1 MPAQVLAG
9 AVLPTGA
16 HVVTGSAT
24 VAAGSD
30 GLVINQ
36 TSSAA
41 IVNWNT
47 FSIGAGGSV
56 LFNNGSGSTLS
67 RVTGNVTS
75 QIDGQL
81 SATGT
86 LYLVNPAGVVVGPG
100 GKVTTGGSFIAST
113 HDITDQD
120 YLDGGAAT
128 FSGNSTASVVNNGTI
143 ASANGD
149 VALIARRVENTGAI
163 SASNGTAALAAGYD
177 VLMSDSSGENGKF
190 AVRVGGSD
198 TAAVNSGTVKAAEIE
213 MRANGGNVYALA
225 GNTESVIKATGVSS
239 SGGRIF
245 LTAGDS
251 GTVKSTAH
259 IVARAPKV
267 TVLPLPRPADLDGG
281 KVVVTGGTVD
291 LSGTVDA
298 SAEGEGNSG
307 GSIIAI
313 ASGQGIYSGDL
324 LAQGGTGGAGG
335 TVETSGHSVD
345 FTGISVNTSAVG
357 GTTGNWLVDPEDLTV
372 DAASAATISSNLATT
387 SVTLQT
393 TSTTASGTGVVTA
406 GGNGDI
412 TIASA
417 ISWSSGNRLTL
428 DAYNN
433 IAIDAAIT
441 ATSGGLTLTAGNAI
455 SASAGIS
462 VGSYIQTAGAF
473 SQIAATLPTFS
484 ATDFDIQGGSFLR
497 VTGGDGTS
505 ATPYLISDVYGLQGV
520 GSSSTYRA
528 ANWALANDIDA
539 SGTAS
544 WHSGAGFVPIG
555 NANAFT
561 GTFNGQDHTITGLTI
576 DRPTTSYVGLFGK
589 VGTSATSP
597 STTWVQHLG
606 LIDVDITGLGTVGG
620 IAGALS
626 FAQLMNDYVTGT
638 VTGDAT
644 IASGYVG
651 GLVGA
656 VDGGGVFASYSE
668 ANVSGG
674 TSVGGLIGFA
684 VSGVVQTSY
693 ASGNVSGTKYVG
705 GLIGIN
711 RATLRNS
718 YAIGDVSGT
727 SNVGGLVGY
736 NQLSGYIQYTYASG
750 AVSGTSNVGGLVG
763 ANNNVVFDSYYDIDT
778 TGQSVG
784 IGSYTNAASYNV
796 AVGLT
801 TAQARTASSY
811 SAFSFGNSGIWFMI
825 DGQTR
830 PFLRSEYSTTIT
842 NAHQLQLMALDLSAD
857 YTLATNID
865 ASATSGS
872 NASDMWSTKG
882 FVPLGGTTTSF
893 TGTFGGQGHTI
904 SGLTIVSTA
913 SNVGLFGSA
922 SGTIKNVGLLDVDVR
937 NTNTNAGMIGS
948 LVGVLNTGGLVTNS
962 YATGSVSGTWQTGG
976 LVGSVAGNAT
986 VTRSYAHVTVSGNG
1000 GLVGQLVGTISQSFA
1015 TGDVT
1020 ASAQNAVAGGLVGE
1034 IGYNGAVITQSYA
1047 TGNVSAT
1054 SGSGYAGGLVGWSLF
1069 AATID
1074 QSYATGIPSGTFV
1087 GGIIGRGT
1095 AALTVTNS
1103 YWDKETTGITSGS
1116 YGTAKTTAELQ
1127 GTLPSGFDGSVWK
1140 TGTGLYPY
1148 LSWAYSATPIA
1159 VTGTAYTAG
1168 GLTALTNATVS
1179 AVSNGSSIGS
1189 ASTGANGYYY
1199 ILTSSGAL
1207 ASTGVLTYLD
1217 GESTQ
1222 GIAFKDSIT
1231 PSSNQTGLNISSGV
1245 LSIQTQNN
1253 ALSTTVAALQ
1263 NTLGTY
1269 TDSDL
1274 GTISAIGSGITTSL
1288 GVALYAKGGT
1298 QYSLDGDL
1306 ISSAGELN
1314 LQSVGSTFGISGS
1327 RALSASGNLTL
1338 ASAISW
1344 SDGSTLSLLSS
1355 AGSISMQGVTGA
1367 SGSLT
1372 LQAGNR
1378 VYAFGD
1384 IAVGTLTL
1392 SSGLWSQIGSALP
1405 ALTVTDFRIASGASF
1420 VRALAGTGTSAS
1432 PYQLFDAYGLQ
1443 GMASTSLLFKNFV
1456 LANDID
1462 ASGTASWNSGAG
1474 FASIGSATIAF
1485 SGTLNGQSH
1494 TITGLTISRATTDNV
1509 GLFGVT
1515 LSTAAIRDVGLV
1527 GGSVTGQTNVGALV
1541 GQNAGTITD
1550 VYATADVNGT
1560 TSVGGL
1566 VGLDYGTIDG
1576 SHAAGAV
1583 QATTKAGG
1591 LVGYGMGNTIRD
1603 SYAEGNVTS
1612 TSGGYIG
1619 GLVGVS
1625 ATSSTLTNVHA
1636 SGNVSGTVYVGGL
1649 VGSNASAIIASYA
1662 TGTVKGTGYVGGL
1675 VGGNFYAGTIGTSFA
1690 TGAVG
1695 GAGSSNVGGLVGLN
1709 NGTVANAYATGS
1721 ATSSFYV
1728 GGLVGQNN
1736 GAVSNAYATGAV
1748 TGSGFTGGLVG
1759 VNAGSGTVAGSF
1771 YDSSSTGQ
1779 SDTGKGTGLT
1789 SAEMMDAT
1797 SYAGWDLATN
1807 GGTSSVWRI
1816 YDGYT
1821 APLLRTFLTAT
1832 TVTASDVS
1840 KTYDGT
1846 TYAGGFTA
1854 SYSDPSAVL
1863 FGTLGGNLA
1872 SVKNAG
1878 TYAIGGLY
1886 SDQFGYDIAMSGSLT
1901 VNKASLTITA
1911 NSASKTYDGLAYS
1924 GGNGVTYAGLVNGET
1939 ASVLGGTLSYVGT
1952 SQGVV
1957 NAGSYTLTASGLT
1970 SGNYDISYVAG
1981 SLTVNKAA
1989 LTITANSA
1997 SKTYDGLAYS
2007 GGNGVTYAG
2016 LVNGET
2022 ASVLGG
2028 TLFYDGTSQGAVN
2041 AGSYTLNASGLTSGN
2056 YDISYVTGALTVNKA
2071 SLTVTANSASKTYD
2085 GLAYSGGN
2093 GVTYA
2098 GLVNG
2103 ETASVLGGTL
2113 SYDGTADGAI
2123 NAGSYTL
2130 TASGLTS
2137 GNYDISYV
2145 AGSLTVN
2152 KAALTITANSA
2163 SKTYDGL
2170 AYSGGNG
2177 VTYAG
2182 LVNGET
2188 ASVLGGTL
2196 FYDGTSQGAVNAGS
2210 YTLTASGLT
2219 SGNYDISYVAGALTV
2234 NKASLTVT
2242 ANSASKTYDGL
2253 AYSGGNGVT
2262 YAGLVNGETA
2272 SVLGGTLSYDGTSQ
2286 GAVNAGS
2293 YTLTASGLTS
2303 GNYDIS
2309 YVAGALTINPAALT
2323 LVIKPAAVSKTYGQL
2338 AALSAYSVLGTLQGG
2353 DAIGSVTLSSA
2364 GAAATANV
2372 GSYDITASNAVFS
2385 SGSAS
2390 NYTITYQTLS
2400 NGLTVTPAVL
2410 TASLTGL
2417 VAKTYDGT
2425 ASATLGS
2432 GNYTLSSLTVAGDL
2446 VSLVAPTS
2454 GSYDSADA
2462 GTGKTVSVSGL
2473 TLSGASAGNY
2483 ILASDSISG
2492 TIGTVNKAALTI
2504 TANSASKT
2512 YDGLTYSGGNG
2523 VTYAGLVN
2531 GETASVLGGTL
2542 AYGGTASYVAGALTV
2557 NKAALTVTANS
2568 ASKTYDGLAYSGG
2581 NGVTYAGL
2589 VNGETASV
2597 LGGTL
2602 SYDGTSQGA
2611 VNAGSYTLTASGLT
2625 SGNYDISYVTGAL
2638 TVNKA
2643 ALTITA
2649 SSASKTYDGLAY
2661 SGGNGVTYAGLVNG
2675 ETASV
2680 LGGTLSYDGTSQ
2692 GAVNAGSYTLTAS
2705 GLTSG
2710 NYDIS
2715 YVAGALTI
2723 NPTAPI
2729 VGPFADVSLPD
2740 SHAFAQGRANPTSG
2754 TTLSFVMPGTSG
2766 QGRTV
2771 SESPTPEFASGSFAF
2786 DTYNMV
2792 TGAISSDATPEDAT
2806 SQADVGGRT
2815 LIFAPGTFS
2824 ILAVSAEE
2832 GDGQTSTASSL
2843 AEPVCT
2849 VGVAG
2854 AASAGV
2860 PYPCNVAS
2868 DGG

>member
-1 MPAQVLAG
+1 MTLVVVMPAQVLAG

-16 HVVTGSAT
+16 QVVAGSAT
-24 VAAGSD
+24 VAASPD
-30 GLVINQ
+30 SLVINQ

-120 YLDGGAAT
+120 YLDGGSAT

-149 VALIARRVENTGAI
+149 VALIARRVENAGTINAP
-163 SASNGTAALAAGYD
+163 NGTAALAAGYD
-177 VLMSDSSGENGKF
+177 VLMSDNSGENGKF
-190 AVRVGGSD
+190 AVKVGGSD
-198 TAAVNSGTVKAAEIE
+198 TAVVNSGTVKAAEIE

-245 LTAGDS
+245 LTAENG
-251 GTVKSTAH
+251 GKVKSTAH
-259 IVARAPKV
+259 IVARAPTV
-267 TVLPLPRPADLDGG
+267 TVLPIPRPADLDGG
-281 KVVVTGGTVD
+281 KVVVSGGTVD
-291 LSGTVDA
+291 LAGTVDA
-298 SAEGEGNSG
+298 SAEGEGTTG

-544 WHSGAGFVPIG
+544 WHFGAGFVPIG

-576 DRPTTSYVGLFGK
+576 DRPTTSYVGLFGR

-857 YTLATNID
+857 YTLATDID

-872 NASDMWSTKG
+872 NASDMWADSG
-882 FVPLGGTTTSF
+882 FMPIGTLARSF
-893 TGTFGGQGHTI
+893 SGSFDGAYHTI
-904 SGLTIVSTA
+904 SGLTINRPS
-913 SNVGLFGSA
+913 SDRVGLFGYSYGA
-922 SGTIKNVGLLDVDVR
+922 TATRVGL
-937 NTNTNAGMIGS
+937 TNVNITGKDM
-948 LVGVLNTGGLVTNS
+948 VGALGGQFSGQVTDSFATGHVSGGWQVGGLLGE
-962 YATGSVSGTWQTGG
+962 ADD
-976 LVGSVAGNAT
+976 LSVAGYLNTRLYANVA
-986 VTRSYAHVTVSGNG
+986 VTASGGEGG
-1000 GLVGQLVGTISQSFA
+1000 GLVGQNNVPLTQAYSAGYLSGSAIKVGGA
-1015 TGDVT
+1015 
-1020 ASAQNAVAGGLVGE
+1020 
-1034 IGYNGAVITQSYA
+1034 IGYNFS
-1047 TGNVSAT
+1047 
-1054 SGSGYAGGLVGWSLF
+1054 
-1069 AATID
+1069 AAT
-1074 QSYATGIPSGTFV
+1074 
-1087 GGIIGRGT
+1087 
-1095 AALTVTNS
+1095 LTNVYYDS
-1103 YWDKETTGITSGS
+1103 LTTGASSGP
-1116 YGTAKTTAELQ
+1116 TTPQTTTQLQ
-1127 GTLPSGFDGSVWK
+1127 AALPSGFDPNWAIVAGKSYAYLK
-1140 TGTGLYPY
+1140 GFYSGGTPVVV
-1148 LSWAYSATPIA
+1148 S
-1159 VTGTAYTAG
+1159 GTAYSSSS
-1168 GLTALTNATVS
+1168 TALAGVTVS
-1179 AVSNGSSIGS
+1179 AVSGGSYVGSI
-1189 ASTGANGYYY
+1189 STGANGYYN
-1199 ILTSSGAL
+1199 ILAPSGSLSA
-1207 ASTGVLTYLD
+1207 TGVLTYLD
-1217 GESTQ
+1217 DASEQ
-1222 GIAFKDSIT
+1222 GVSFTDNVT
-1231 PSSNQTGLNISSGV
+1231 PSAGQTGLNLTGGDFV
-1245 LSIQTQNN
+1245 IQTQGS
-1253 ALSTTVAALQ
+1253 ALSDTLSFLQ
-1263 NTLGTY
+1263 GTLGSFG
-1269 TDSDL
+1269 DSDL
-1274 GTISAIGSGITTSL
+1274 GTISVAGGSLTASLDINLYAIGSTP
-1288 GVALYAKGGT
+1288 
-1298 QYSLDGDL
+1298 YSLDGNV
-1306 ISSAGELN
+1306 ISTGGGLY
-1314 LQSVGSTFGISGS
+1314 LQSVGGSFGITGVRSLNARS
-1327 RALSASGNLTL
+1327 NLTL
-1338 ASAISW
+1338 ASSASW
-1344 SDGSTLSLLSS
+1344 SDSSTLSLSS
-1355 AGSISMQGVTGA
+1355 SVGNISLKSVTGA

-1372 LQAGNR
+1372 LAAAGR
-1378 VYAFGD
+1378 VYPLGD
-1384 IAVGTLTL
+1384 VTVGSLTL
-1392 SSGLWSQIGSALP
+1392 SSGIWTQVGNAQP
-1405 ALTVTDFRIASGASF
+1405 ALSAADFRVSSGATF
-1420 VRALAGTGTSAS
+1420 IRALAGSGAS
-1432 PYQLFDAYGLQ
+1432 TDPYQLFDVYGLQ

-1474 FASIGSATIAF
+1474 FTSIGSTTIAF
-1485 SGTLNGQSH
+1485 SGTLNGQGH

-1541 GQNAGTITD
+1541 GQNAGTIANA
-1550 VYATADVNGT
+1550 YATADVNGT

-1576 SHAAGAV
+1576 SHATGAV

-1625 ATSSTLTNVHA
+1625 ASSSTLTNVHA

-1649 VGSNASAIIASYA
+1649 VGSNASVISASYA
-1662 TGTVKGTGYVGGL
+1662 TGTVKGANYVGGL
-1675 VGGNFYAGTIGTSFA
+1675 VGGNFSAGTIGTSFA

-1721 ATSSFYV
+1721 ATGNFYV
-1728 GGLVGQNN
+1728 GGLIGQNNN
-1736 GAVSNAYATGAV
+1736 GAVTDAYATGAV
-1748 TGSGFTGGLVG
+1748 TGSSLTGGLVG
-1759 VNAGSGTVAGSF
+1759 GNAGTGAVTGSF
-1771 YDSSSTGQ
+1771 YDSTSTGQ
-1779 SDTGKGTGLT
+1779 SDTGKGAGLT
-1789 SAEMMDAT
+1789 SAEMTDAS
-1797 SYAGWDLATN
+1797 SYTGWDLATN
-1807 GGTSSVWRI
+1807 GGSSSVWRI

-1821 APLLRTFLTAT
+1821 APLLRAFLTAT
-1832 TVTASDVS
+1832 TVTATNVS
-1840 KTYDGT
+1840 KTYDGAA
-1846 TYAGGFTA
+1846 YAGAYTA
-1854 SYSDPSAVL
+1854 SYSNPSAVL
-1863 FGTLGGNLA
+1863 LGTLGSNL
-1872 SVKNAG
+1872 SSTTNAG
-1878 TYAIGGLY
+1878 TYDIGGLY
-1886 SDQFGYDIAMSGSLT
+1886 SDQFGYDITLSGSLT
-1901 VNKASLTITA
+1901 IGKASLTVTA
-1911 NSASKTYDGLAYS
+1911 TNAAKTYDGLAYS

-1939 ASVLGGTLSYVGT
+1939 ASVLGGSLTYGGT
-1952 SQGVV
+1952 AQGAV
-1957 NAGSYTLTASGLT
+1957 NAGSYSITASGLT

-1981 SLTVNKAA
+1981 ALTVNKAA
-1989 LTITANSA
+1989 LTVTANSA
-1997 SKTYDGLAYS
+1997 AKTYDGLAYS

-2028 TLFYDGTSQGAVN
+2028 SLSYGGTADGAVN
-2041 AGSYTLNASGLTSGN
+2041 AGSYTLTASGLTSGN
-2056 YDISYVTGALTVNKA
+2056 YDISYVAGALTVNKA
-2071 SLTVTANSASKTYD
+2071 SLTVTANSAAKTYD

-2103 ETASVLGGTL
+2103 ETASVLGGSL
-2113 SYDGTADGAI
+2113 SYGGNAQGAV

-2145 AGSLTVN
+2145 AGALTVN
-2152 KAALTITANSA
+2152 KASLTVTANSA
-2163 SKTYDGL
+2163 AKTYDGL

-2188 ASVLGGTL
+2188 ATVLGGSLT
-2196 FYDGTSQGAVNAGS
+2196 YGGTSQGATNAGS

-2253 AYSGGNGVT
+2253 AYTGGNGVT

-2272 SVLGGTLSYDGTSQ
+2272 SVLGGTLTYGGNAQ

-2338 AALSAYSVLGTLQGG
+2338 AALSAYSVLGTLQGS
-2353 DAIGSVTLSSA
+2353 DAISSVTLSSA

-2400 NGLTVTPAVL
+2400 NGLT
-2410 TASLTGL
+2410 
-2417 VAKTYDGT
+2417 
-2425 ASATLGS
+2425 
-2432 GNYTLSSLTVAGDL
+2432 
-2446 VSLVAPTS
+2446 
-2454 GSYDSADA
+2454 
-2462 GTGKTVSVSGL
+2462 
-2473 TLSGASAGNY
+2473 
-2483 ILASDSISG
+2483 
-2492 TIGTVNKAALTI
+2492 
-2504 TANSASKT
+2504 
-2512 YDGLTYSGGNG
+2512 
-2523 VTYAGLVN
+2523 
-2531 GETASVLGGTL
+2531 
-2542 AYGGTASYVAGALTV
+2542 
-2557 NKAALTVTANS
+2557 
-2568 ASKTYDGLAYSGG
+2568 
-2581 NGVTYAGL
+2581 
-2589 VNGETASV
+2589 
-2597 LGGTL
+2597 
-2602 SYDGTSQGA
+2602 
-2611 VNAGSYTLTASGLT
+2611 
-2625 SGNYDISYVTGAL
+2625 
-2638 TVNKA
+2638 
-2643 ALTITA
+2643 
-2649 SSASKTYDGLAY
+2649 
-2661 SGGNGVTYAGLVNG
+2661 
-2675 ETASV
+2675 
-2680 LGGTLSYDGTSQ
+2680 
-2692 GAVNAGSYTLTAS
+2692 
-2705 GLTSG
+2705 
-2710 NYDIS
+2710 
-2715 YVAGALTI
+2715 
-2723 NPTAPI
+2723 
-2729 VGPFADVSLPD
+2729 
-2740 SHAFAQGRANPTSG
+2740 
-2754 TTLSFVMPGTSG
+2754 
-2766 QGRTV
+2766 
-2771 SESPTPEFASGSFAF
+2771 
-2786 DTYNMV
+2786 
-2792 TGAISSDATPEDAT
+2792 
-2806 SQADVGGRT
+2806 
-2815 LIFAPGTFS
+2815 
-2824 ILAVSAEE
+2824 
-2832 GDGQTSTASSL
+2832 
-2843 AEPVCT
+2843 
-2849 VGVAG
+2849 
-2854 AASAGV
+2854 
-2860 PYPCNVAS
+2860 
-2868 DGG
+2868 